1 MSVLADKER
10 YTVTEDSDSQPLN
23 SDASTL
29 INIETEQS
37 SGLMK
42 CSSTN
47 CVDPAAQM
55 SRKSRNIPEVLT
67 GFPRSGLNSL
77 DVQLTSQIF
86 SSIRNKIL
94 TNTSGHIDVL
104 PDLNEQNSA
113 ELVAVKQEI
122 PDDLVDF
129 HSSSDHV
136 YQSPQASFPVFDCNS
151 MNSCSVLSSESYSL
165 NQSPDSSDF
174 TTYQPAT
181 FSNTSLNMNGFININ
196 HSSVSQSELSQ
207 TSGTRSDVPNTTCDS
222 SEAVVTCASK
232 SVSKQA
238 NLLPPCRV
246 CGNKASGFHYG
257 ANTCEAC
264 KVNIIVAQ

>member
-1 MSVLADKER
+1 MSILADIER
-10 YTVTEDSDSQPLN
+10 NTVTEDSVSQPLS

-29 INIETEQS
+29 INIETKQS
-37 SGLMK
+37 SGIIE

-47 CVDPAAQM
+47 CVNPVAHM
-55 SRKSRNIPEVLT
+55 SRESRGIPEMFK
-67 GFPRSGLNSL
+67 GIQRHGLNSL

-94 TNTSGHIDVL
+94 ANTSGHIDVL
-104 PDLNEQNSA
+104 PDLNEQNNA

-122 PDDLVDF
+122 PDDVVEF

-136 YQSPQASFPVFDCNS
+136 YQSPQTSFPVFDCNS
-151 MNSCSVLSSESYSL
+151 MNSCSVSSLESYSF
-165 NQSPDSSDF
+165 NQSPDPSDF
-174 TTYQPAT
+174 TTYQSAT
-181 FSNTSLNMNGFININ
+181 FSNASSSMDGLLNIN
-196 HSSVSQSELSQ
+196 HSIVSQSELSQ
-207 TSGTRSDVPNTTCDS
+207 TSGIRSDVPNTACDS
-222 SEAVVTCASK
+222 SEAVVTGASK
-232 SVSKQA
+232 PVSKQT

-264 KVNIIVAQ
+264 KVSTVLAQ